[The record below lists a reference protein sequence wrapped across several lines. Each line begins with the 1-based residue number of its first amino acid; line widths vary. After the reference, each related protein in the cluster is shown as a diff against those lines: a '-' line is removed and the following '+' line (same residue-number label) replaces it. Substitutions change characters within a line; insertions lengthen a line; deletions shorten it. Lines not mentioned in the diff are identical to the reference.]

1 VVYLEQLDAVYQQQ
15 QQQQQ
20 PSTVVYQPPDTVDLK

>member
-15 QQQQQ
+15 QQQ
-20 PSTVVYQPPDTVDLK
+20 PTTVVYQPPDTVDQK